1 MRIRILNNEIDA
13 AALNPEITT
22 MIDDV
27 ASFCDL
33 LEEDRP
39 TDKLLRQTIEYIQ
52 TQRWALYPTAK
63 G

>member
-1 MRIRILNNEIDA
+1 VRIRILNNEIDA
-13 AALNPEITT
+13 NSLNPEITA

-27 ASFCDL
+27 ASFFEL

-52 TQRWALYPTAK
+52 TQRWSLYQ
-63 G
+63 